1 MVFLFI
7 LKESFSA
14 LWANKLRSF
23 LTLLGM
29 VMGVTS
35 VIAIVS
41 TVEGMQG
48 SIEDTLSTMGP
59 HTFMVTRFG
68 VGLTMEQYLERLKRK
83 KLTRK
88 LIPAIEEG
96 CDDCQYV
103 GAEGYASA
111 HLKYGKAKMR
121 WVAIYGQTAN
131 VLEIQDMDVADGRFI
146 SEEDDRR
153 RRQVAYIGD
162 IVRESLFGD
171 ADPIGERIRVGER
184 EFTVIGVGEKVGGMF
199 GNDMDQYV
207 IIPLSTMQILFPK
220 PGNPINLL
228 IASTTLALQPQAMD
242 QVRVVLRSIRKLTY
256 EEEDDFGMVTPDAIL
271 SFINDFTAAFRAIMI
286 ALPALSVIIGGIVIM
301 NIMMISVTE
310 RTREIGIRKA
320 LGARRKHILVQFLYE
335 SLALSLLGGALGIA
349 LGAWAGSTILSSLMD
364 IEIAP
369 TTMAIVLGVSISLGV
384 GLFFGIYPAM
394 KAARLDP
401 IKALGYE

>member
-1 MVFLFI
+1 MIFLFI
-7 LKESFSA
+7 LKESFAA

-59 HTFMVTRFG
+59 NTFMVTRFG

-83 KLTRK
+83 KLTRN

-96 CDDCQYV
+96 CDDCEHI

-111 HLKYGKAKMR
+111 HLKYGTAKMR
-121 WVAIYGQTAN
+121 WVSITGQTSNA
-131 VLEIQDMDVADGRFI
+131 LEIQDTDVADGRFI
-146 SEEDDRR
+146 SGEDDRR
-153 RRQVAYIGD
+153 RRQVAFIGD
-162 IVRESLFGD
+162 IVRETLFGD
-171 ADPIGERIRVGER
+171 ADPIGERIRVGKR
-184 EFTVIGVGEKVGGMF
+184 EFTVIGVAEKVGGMF
-199 GNDMDQYV
+199 GDDMDEFV
-207 IIPLSTMQILFPK
+207 IIPLSTLQILFPR
-220 PGNPINLL
+220 PGNPVNLL
-228 IASTTLALQPQAMD
+228 ISSTTLALQPQAMD
-242 QVRVVLRSIRKLTY
+242 QVRVVLRSVRKLTY

-271 SFINDFTAAFRAIMI
+271 SFINDFTAAFRTIMI

-369 TTMAIVLGVSISLGV
+369 TTVAIVLGISISLGV